1 MSTCSAGQ
9 EPVTSF
15 DQLNTRLRI
24 GDSVRVI
31 DTQRREFKGRAG
43 APPAHVSLAPVITPR
58 TKGVC
63 VAIAF

>member
-1 MSTCSAGQ
+1 MTL
-9 EPVTSF
+9 F
-15 DQLNTRLRI
+15 DQLNTRPSI
-24 GDSVRVI
+24 GDSVWVI
-31 DTQRREFKGRAG
+31 DTQGREFKGRAG